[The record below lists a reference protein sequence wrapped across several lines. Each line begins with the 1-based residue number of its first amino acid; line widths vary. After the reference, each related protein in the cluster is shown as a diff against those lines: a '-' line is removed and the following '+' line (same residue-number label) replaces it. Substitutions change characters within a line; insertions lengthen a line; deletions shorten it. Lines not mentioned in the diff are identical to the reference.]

1 MKTDSQN
8 MQLAKWLKS
17 GRSIAPLQAL
27 NQLGIYRLAS
37 RCHDLR
43 NQGMNIESKMMYI
56 GKGIKF
62 AKYKLVKK

>member
-62 AKYKLVKK
+62 AQYKLVKK